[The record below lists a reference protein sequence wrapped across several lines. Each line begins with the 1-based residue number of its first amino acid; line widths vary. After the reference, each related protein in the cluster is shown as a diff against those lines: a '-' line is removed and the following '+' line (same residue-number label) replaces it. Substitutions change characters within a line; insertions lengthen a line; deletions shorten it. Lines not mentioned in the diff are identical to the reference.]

1 MPTAPRIIS
10 PETRNILNAI
20 RRLVQTI
27 RIASRDSEKN
37 VGLSA
42 AQLFVLRKLNEE
54 GDLSLNDL
62 ADATLTHQ
70 SSVSVVVTKLVERGL
85 IKRTRSNIDGRQL
98 VLNVTV
104 KGQALL
110 RKAPK
115 PAQDGLIVGIEMLD
129 SKSRKD
135 LDRSLARL
143 VDILHL
149 PIDKPAPMLFDG
161 SIGNNKKNKR
171 RVKKE

>member
-1 MPTAPRIIS
+1 MPTASRAIS

-27 RIASRDSEKN
+27 RVASRDSEKT

-42 AQLFVLRKLNEE
+42 AQLFVLRKLDEE

-85 IKRTRSNIDGRQL
+85 IKRVRSKHDGRQL
-98 VLNVTV
+98 VLNVTA
-104 KGQALL
+104 KGLALL
-110 RKAPK
+110 KKAPK
-115 PAQDGLIVGIEMLD
+115 PAQDNLIVGIESLD
-129 SKSRKD
+129 AKTRKE
-135 LDRSLARL
+135 LDGSLAKL
-143 VDILHL
+143 TKALHL
-149 PIDKPAPMLFDG
+149 SPDKPAPMLFEGDG
-161 SIGNNKKNKR
+161 ATKNKR
-171 RVKKE
+171 KVKKE

>member
-1 MPTAPRIIS
+1 MPSAPRSIS

-27 RIASRDSEKN
+27 RVASRDSEKT

-42 AQLFVLRKLNEE
+42 AQLFVLRKLDDQ

-85 IKRTRSNIDGRQL
+85 IKRTRSKKDGRQL
-98 VLNVTV
+98 VLNVTP
-104 KGQALL
+104 KGQGLL

-115 PAQDGLIVGIEMLD
+115 PAQDGLIVGIESLD
-129 SKSRKD
+129 QKSRKE
-135 LDRSLARL
+135 LDRALAKL
-143 VDILHL
+143 TNLLHL
-149 PIDKPAPMLFDG
+149 SADKPAPMLFDG
-161 SIGNNKKNKR
+161 SDKNSIKKRK
-171 RVKKE
+171 VKKE